1 MVYCPEEAGY
11 FDSEERK
18 AYFKDRM
25 EPVSSKA
32 YWETSLSFHD
42 NLRVR
47 LDHLLPMQGYHEL
60 LICSDVDP
68 GLLSIQGFRVV
79 GDNGTREVVRYDLP
93 EVFLNAEKR
102 LRKNMPIVGE
112 LKAVSEFC
120 GCSASA

>member
-1 MVYCPEEAGY
+1 
-11 FDSEERK
+11 
-18 AYFKDRM
+18 
-25 EPVSSKA
+25 
-32 YWETSLSFHD
+32 
-42 NLRVR
+42 
-47 LDHLLPMQGYHEL
+47 MQGYHEL